1 MAKKDKATQ
10 DFEKRLKQQNLE
22 ITGQAS
28 TMGNKE
34 NKTGK
39 KHNRNTNDNFN
50 SRVLRQNRE
59 VANAPLIGDYR
70 PNNKKQIKGG
80 VSEATIY
87 ANTPKMPSLPSN
99 YGTKDYY
106 KRQIEKTQNDIKRM
120 TGNALNRDN
129 GSSASRMGMYSD
141 IRDKSER
148 IQEYK
153 NNLKL
158 INAKE
163 VFDKGII
170 GRNESTPYDD
180 PEIVANFTDWRGKR
194 TKSYYNAIEN
204 LKKRGVSDEQAEGLL
219 YYYSLRSDDRKK
231 IDDRDKATLDIT
243 GGKVDNIGMPGR
255 IARGILSG
263 MGSAIAQPLDSAIN
277 NFSDMQYD
285 DTYIAKQSGLD
296 NTSKSEAQQEAATK
310 GMNKVGTFFYQNA
323 EGLAEMGTT
332 MVASGGNGVLTNLMF
347 AGRGADDAYN
357 TAINNGADQKQA
369 AEYGLLK
376 GFAEYLIYSKGIPKL
391 KSMTPTS
398 LAGSIFKDSGTM
410 FSMSVASQA
419 ADAVAQTGVLGDKST
434 YAKQYDNL
442 IKEGYSKDEA
452 KRRMVMQLGQQL
464 GKTAIGSLFS
474 GAVIGTGKWGYS
486 KLNPVENRPAVQG
499 NDNEALTEEEAKYY
513 EGITNEKD
521 LKRRYYKYS
530 KEYHP
535 DSVTSRGMELNEDII
550 NKWNTIKSA
559 YEKINKNFDGANGA
573 TADEISKKVEEYRA
587 YVRNYE
593 NMKNNTWT
601 AKAKEK
607 LNSIKESLKKMKSGS
622 SSENIKRTAEE
633 MINDVD
639 EKVGKMDE
647 VAPQT
652 VEKPVEEFNARSNA
666 DEVESNG
673 IVPEN
678 TESRLQEE
686 KIDEL
691 VDNKAAE
698 GKVGVPESVS
708 LETQKEDITSQ
719 RPINEQLM
727 SVAHKI
733 EDNAETSVQ
742 SSDEKV
748 AESKKVVDI
757 SEAPISTK
765 KAYIPDAVKMTD
777 EEIHT
782 SVQNGSYHPKYTLGN
797 RVVTNK
803 GTGYIQEIVKTG
815 SESRQVIV
823 NYDNGSSD
831 VETMDAFNDIVD
843 NPKEAMLYTFAV
855 DFGYNGANTFIQS
868 APKDIS
874 RSISVMNRYSVNA
887 HEMYEAGK
895 NKLDFKDTFDNGVSF
910 FMHKDMAQ
918 KFYRAGVMDRKDL
931 AAVEMSRKL
940 SSKTEPKNTISTKQ
954 SRGENVKA
962 DSKDISNYKE
972 INIEDVFEKLSD
984 GQKNEIEVINKISE
998 ATGVKVKYFESKA
1011 GENGK
1016 LEMANGFFDRK
1027 KNEIW
1032 IDINAGR
1039 NIKDIG
1045 RTTMVK
1051 TMSHELTHFIAK
1063 WSEEQYG
1070 SLEKYVLNLLE
1081 EKTGKAQK
1089 ELIKDKMKQLNVK
1102 EDVAREEII
1111 ADACEM
1117 MLKDSKAIEQL
1128 AKENRTL
1135 FNKIKEWLHNFV
1147 ESIKKAFEGVKA
1159 TSEEAKAIMEY
1170 MEDVQE
1176 KWDNT
1181 MVEAVKNMNNIH
1193 HKGVS
1198 TSGKDYKETI
1208 NSDLAEFVERN
1219 KIADQKETHRISEKI
1234 SMKLASD
1241 IKTLLG
1247 IDVSDYANEIDSDSI
1262 IHINKDHGIN
1272 GKSDHSMGDLS
1283 EIEHIEY
1290 ILENYEDIEVG
1301 LGSKKYKNRD
1311 NSHAKTVVLT
1321 AKIENSNIYVVE
1333 AVPDTNKKVLKV
1345 VSEYKKE
1352 TALQV
1357 NHSKNTP
1364 HRTSKN
1370 ELASAVSNNSIA
1382 QESENDN
1389 NILKQDRNTDVIKK
1403 AANKLG
1409 VSERFL
1415 ESNLEGRS
1423 RESAVQYLRNNN
1435 QVKNS
1440 FISEKGLE
1448 VTPVLKEPT
1457 SSYGM
1462 SDNIKE
1468 FVRDNNISYKT
1479 LSENSRLREEY
1490 AKLIEHSKD
1499 GSGKKFLVRRAQDKA
1514 QEFIEDINE
1523 AMSGDTEAKEKISR
1537 EIELAKDEVNA
1548 YDDGMSMERG
1558 QDKLI
1563 KEYNTEFEEFI
1574 SSNIAPMYN
1583 NAERNKKEFAQN
1595 VKDNVES
1602 YVEKAEKHFG
1612 TTNDYS
1618 LAAYIDINGKMLD
1631 FSDGGA
1637 IRGTDHRG
1645 IAEVLDTPS
1654 GVSGTE
1660 ALTAFMNAGN
1670 IRIMDTGI
1678 DISVEPNEKQIS
1690 VLRDYIASRNGEIY
1704 VDFSKEDGSPAG
1716 SARYSK
1722 GTSVSRILADINNYF
1737 EDGTIPENT
1746 YNAMSDFLYQNR
1758 RNTDSEGNEL
1768 TLEQQEYFKDSKVRD
1783 DEGRLMVMYHG
1794 TPTGG
1799 FTVFKNDLQF
1809 FTPNKEY
1816 ASFYED
1822 PSASSRKSGKEKT
1835 NPQTYEVY
1843 LNMEHPFDIRDEETR
1858 ELFIN
1863 DYVKGGWALGIN
1875 PYEEYK
1881 DTTKTGLPSWEEA
1894 DNIYEWLE
1902 ENEMLD
1908 DYDGIV
1914 VDEGGFLG
1922 EDNNVVDR
1930 GISYVTFNSNQI
1942 KNVTN
1947 ENPTNNEDIR
1957 YQARINAIT
1966 DAESMTQDNG
1976 IASYT
1981 EERLED
1987 LYTDYA
1993 AMNEDYSQAY
2003 LTRLSPEEFLKLT
2016 TEDDAAYNRIV
2027 SEAGKLDREKIK
2039 KNSQPIYLR
2048 IYDDGEVK
2056 GHEGRHRMAALM
2068 DAGITSVPVVLLE
2081 NSDNYGKEIGD
2092 IQKLD
2097 SQDFSFG
2104 RRDYSV
2110 KLEDS
2115 IPITRKN
2122 DALIRE
2128 KFLNDDNEKVEVRF
2142 SLRNVDSDADLVLE
2156 DLAPIIEENEKLKRQ
2171 NELLEQ
2177 QFIVTK
2183 GHKPKVEDVTKMCK
2197 KILKKYSS
2205 DYNLDD
2211 MVSNFKNI
2219 IDISS
2224 SSKFSNYAATREAL
2238 MTVAESVLKQS
2249 KNIDMVEYEQY
2260 APLRK
2265 TLRTTRIVLN
2275 EQQMQEAQNIA
2286 GSYNDYRKK
2295 LFGKVKLVKEGGI
2308 QLDSLWQ
2315 ELSEKYPEEFSRD
2328 TSDVNQVHELMDI
2341 VESIKQAK
2349 VTNTFNDE
2357 QELSMASYE
2366 LMEDMVQEYFSL
2378 PTVETFADAR
2388 IHELQEAREEYKQ
2401 GIDEARQVYNE
2412 KYQKKV
2418 YKEQIKRLRNNLVSK
2433 IVNKKTVPFG
2443 LVDKTIDVLNE
2454 IYMGGVNIS
2463 DVEKKT
2469 ISQLMKSRVHGTKL
2483 TDVEAKQIVEKCSEI
2498 LMGRADESVGRSEDR
2513 VVKWLLSIGYSD
2525 IQSRDIINI
2534 CHDNYFTL
2542 AATNK
2547 IEKQIHRK
2555 LKMVQD
2561 AYSNFRKEDVPY
2573 EYSSEYDD
2581 RLNNLLQEVTDTV
2594 QDKAVISLDNYELDR
2609 LYKALKEL
2617 SHVIIDATNQ
2627 IDDVKGRTNYER
2639 GVEIIN
2645 EIRSRGGKNAYKTNN
2660 YVRKY
2665 ALNSQRYINSITN
2678 WDKNSPLAQLIN
2690 PVLEAT
2696 RTKDKVTM
2704 DLKKPFDRLMADKEY
2719 DAFVGKRKGSLIE
2732 GAFFDRK
2739 GKPLTISHSQLVQI
2753 IMTWERNQGKGH
2765 LMASGATVYDVEQ
2778 LLKGNIVKAVDM
2790 SHDTSP
2796 FKEKT
2801 IDRLREYLNDYD
2813 EAWIEAARTLFRVA
2827 GDLTNEVTM
2836 KTRGVPIA
2844 MDPNYCP
2851 IISDRAY
2858 LKTESSKVKRDATL
2872 EGQGRLK
2879 ETTLHASNP
2888 VVIMGIEK
2896 LIDKTISESS
2906 SYYAYTV
2913 PLKNARKALNVTLAE
2928 NKDSVRRAVRQVMGE
2943 NTMNRIDRILD
2954 EIETGRAIDNSRDE
2968 FQKEFGFLYSNFVAA
2983 ALNTNISVSIKQFA
2997 SYPTAMA
3004 YIKERNLIKALAH
3017 GVDLDE
3023 IDKYTG
3029 AHYKRR
3035 LGLSHMELDIIQK
3048 SSKLQEVFDKLP
3060 GLLNGRKWIAAV
3072 DCFTTSRLWTACKY
3086 EVKGSG
3092 VKPDTDEFWRK
3103 TTELYHKVLEDTQP
3117 MYDVQYRTGIQKTNN
3132 IVAKTLAMFK
3142 TQPLQ
3147 TFGMLYDAYGEM
3159 KATGKRF
3166 KKSKSEENRNA
3177 YKNAKKR
3184 FYNGAI
3190 RALINSA
3197 VLFSALTF
3205 VANLAVN
3212 KTSAWRDKDTGEMT
3226 IESVLS
3232 NLVKNSIA
3240 GVAGMAIPVIG
3251 DRAYQMLTGDY
3262 YDMEEPT
3269 LTMINEAY
3277 QAINKLYEY
3286 ASKIASGEKE
3296 FSISELLSNIET
3308 MAYDI
3313 SSLCGIETKNIANI
3327 IKSSVYYVGHAV
3339 GNKSIENKLGYQ
3351 FKSTQLYTSYYE
3363 ALMKGDKD
3371 KAEQIKSKALDG
3383 NDDYSKFDTGVK
3395 NVLIDSDGRVT
3406 EAANAYINKD
3416 YEQYEKIINEIVSSG
3431 FKKDVAIKAVE
3442 SVINSLTKK
3451 EGESN
3456 KGDTDDEK
3464 FMYSVNDLVDAIM
3477 SDNKEAYDY
3486 IMNNLISAG
3495 KEADKL
3501 ESSVKT
3507 KLKARFKDGNLK
3519 QNQAEQYLK
3528 DFLGYDNLKVY
3539 QTINNWKNKND
3550 YSDLTE
3556 ALRNG
3561 DTDLAQKYMELLYS
3575 RGNGKST
3582 EAIRNGITS
3591 ALKGEYIYKYYTGG
3605 EYTKMAYNILDAVEY
3620 LGFDRE
3626 QYAENIEKWP
3636 TGADCYNSMNYYI
3649 AACDTKN
3656 AQNEIYDLY
3665 YTQNKKKSTILN
3677 AIESTYKPMYVYMK
3691 NNDMSTKEIKKTLI
3705 DCAVFLGENKE
3716 QYSSKIDDWE

>member
-22 ITGQAS
+22 ITGQFS
-28 TMGNKE
+28 TPGNKE

-39 KHNRNTNDNFN
+39 KQNKNTNDNFN

-70 PNNKKQIKGG
+70 PNNNKKQIKGG

-219 YYYSLRSDDRKK
+219 YYYSLRSDERKK

-243 GGKVDNIGMPGR
+243 GGKADNIGMPGR

-310 GMNKVGTFFYQNA
+310 GMNKVGAFFYQNA

-332 MVASGGNGVLTNLMF
+332 MVASGGNGTLTNLMF

-573 TADEISKKVEEYRA
+573 TADEINKKVEEYRA

-652 VEKPVEEFNARSNA
+652 VEKPVEEFNAGSSA
-666 DEVESNG
+666 DEVESKG

-698 GKVGVPESVS
+698 EKAGVPESVS

-727 SVAHKI
+727 SVSHKI

-843 NPKEAMLYTFAV
+843 NPEEAMLYTFAV

-1219 KIADQKETHRISEKI
+1219 KIADQKETYRISEKI

-1499 GSGKKFLVRRAQDKA
+1499 GLGKKFLERRAQDKA
-1514 QEFIEDINE
+1514 QEFIDDMDG

-1537 EIELAKDEVNA
+1537 EIELAKGKAKA

-1558 QDKLI
+1558 WNELI
-1563 KEYNTEFEEFI
+1563 KNHNKEFEEFI

-1704 VDFSKEDGSPAG
+1704 IDFSKEDGSPAG

-1737 EDGTIPENT
+1737 EDGTIPKNT
-1746 YNAMSDFLYQNR
+1746 YNAMSDFL
-1758 RNTDSEGNEL
+1758 
-1768 TLEQQEYFKDSKVRD
+1768 
-1783 DEGRLMVMYHG
+1783 
-1794 TPTGG
+1794 
-1799 FTVFKNDLQF
+1799 
-1809 FTPNKEY
+1809 
-1816 ASFYED
+1816 
-1822 PSASSRKSGKEKT
+1822 
-1835 NPQTYEVY
+1835 
-1843 LNMEHPFDIRDEETR
+1843 
-1858 ELFIN
+1858 
-1863 DYVKGGWALGIN
+1863 
-1875 PYEEYK
+1875 
-1881 DTTKTGLPSWEEA
+1881 
-1894 DNIYEWLE
+1894 
-1902 ENEMLD
+1902 
-1908 DYDGIV
+1908 
-1914 VDEGGFLG
+1914 
-1922 EDNNVVDR
+1922 
-1930 GISYVTFNSNQI
+1930 
-1942 KNVTN
+1942 
-1947 ENPTNNEDIR
+1947 

-2003 LTRLSPEEFLKLT
+2003 LTRLSPQEFLKLT
-2016 TEDDAAYNRIV
+2016 TEDDAAYYRIV

-2097 SQDFSFG
+2097 SQDFSAG

-2115 IPITRKN
+2115 IPITKKN

-2224 SSKFSNYAATREAL
+2224 SSKFSNYAATRKAL

-2265 TLRTTRIVLN
+2265 TLRTTRIALN

-2341 VESIKQAK
+2341 VENIKQAK

-2609 LYKALKEL
+2609 LYKALKEV

-2704 DLKKPFDRLMADKEY
+2704 DLKKPFDKLMADKEY

-2790 SHDTSP
+2790 SHDTSL

-2928 NKDSVRRAVRQVMGE
+2928 NKDSVRRTVRQVMGE

-3017 GVDLDE
+3017 RVDLDE

-3048 SSKLQEVFDKLP
+3048 SSKLQEIFDKLP

-3147 TFGMLYDAYGEM
+3147 TFGMLYDACGEM

-3212 KTSAWRDKDTGEMT
+3212 KTSAWRDEDTGEMT

-3251 DRAYQMLTGDY
+3251 DRVYQMLTGDY

-3416 YEQYEKIINEIVSSG
+3416 YEQYEKIINEIASSG
-3431 FKKDVAIKAVE
+3431 FKKDIAIKAVE

-3477 SDNKEAYDY
+3477 SDNKEAYDH

-3507 KLKARFKDGNLK
+3507 KLKASFKAGNLK

-3528 DFLGYDNLKVY
+3528 DYLGYDNLKVY
-3539 QTINNWKNKND
+3539 QTINNWNNKND

-3561 DTDLAQKYMELLYS
+3561 DTNLAQKYMELLYS